1 MPLPLIPESHPA
13 TGADP
18 GRKLRL
24 LEVVRRRARE
34 RRYSRRTE
42 EAYVNWIR
50 RFVRFHG
57 RRHPKDM
64 GETEVRDFLSSLVQR
79 NESSV
84 TYSSYAAFCSR
95 AGGEHRFSS
104 FTRSA
109 RVNRHSNGRAMR

>member
-1 MPLPLIPESHPA
+1 MAPRVICGDEPEGTANPRVGGSIP
-13 TGADP
+13 
-18 GRKLRL
+18 
-24 LEVVRRRARE
+24 
-34 RRYSRRTE
+34 
-42 EAYVNWIR
+42 
-50 RFVRFHG
+50 
-57 RRHPKDM
+57 
-64 GETEVRDFLSSLVQR
+64 SLVQR